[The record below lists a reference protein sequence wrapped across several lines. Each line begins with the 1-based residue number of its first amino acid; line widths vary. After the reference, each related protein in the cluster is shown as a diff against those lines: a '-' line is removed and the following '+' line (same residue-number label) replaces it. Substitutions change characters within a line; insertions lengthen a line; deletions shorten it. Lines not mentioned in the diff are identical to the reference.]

1 VLRRPDCPIAGDV
14 TTATDARGDSV
25 SYTYDQLGRKLTE
38 TVGTTPGSGT
48 RLASWSYDSAAGGKD
63 QLASSTSYAG
73 GAPYT
78 ESVTGYNA
86 LYQSLGQS
94 VTIPATSQGLP
105 ADEAKL
111 SGTYTT
117 SNTYTANTSLP
128 SSTSYGADGGMP
140 AETVSNTYTQNG
152 ILDNVA
158 SDTTGATYLAAV
170 SVDQWGR
177 TTRYTLGNTPDQF
190 VQTNYP
196 DLSTGRITKQVLD
209 KQTAAAH
216 VDDITTR
223 WNTAGLITA
232 VSDTQDGAAT
242 DLQCC
247 QYNTQGQLT
256 QAWTDTAG
264 TTQQPSPLVPACSTR
279 PRRTCSSRGPTWPC
293 WAV

>member
-1 VLRRPDCPIAGDV
+1 MLFR
-14 TTATDARGDSV
+14 S
-25 SYTYDQLGRKLTE
+25 
-38 TVGTTPGSGT
+38 
-48 RLASWSYDSAAGGKD
+48 
-63 QLASSTSYAG
+63 
-73 GAPYT
+73 
-78 ESVTGYNA
+78 
-86 LYQSLGQS
+86 
-94 VTIPATSQGLP
+94 
-105 ADEAKL
+105 
-111 SGTYTT
+111 
-117 SNTYTANTSLP
+117 
-128 SSTSYGADGGMP
+128 
-140 AETVSNTYTQNG
+140 G

-177 TTRYTLGNTPDQF
+177 TTRYTLGNTPEQF

-242 DLQCC
+242 DLQCY

-279 PRRTCSSRGPTWPC
+279 PRPTCSSRGPTWPC